1 MVRMNRA
8 CIHFDISF
16 RIFMTLFRLRQ
27 EKTSIMGLKNK
38 LKITTAFRGKGA
50 MIQSTINS

>member
-1 MVRMNRA
+1 MVWMNRA
-8 CIHFDISF
+8 CIHFDNSF
-16 RIFMTLFRLRQ
+16 HIFMTLFRLRQ

-38 LKITTAFRGKGA
+38 LKITTAFRGQGA

>member
-16 RIFMTLFRLRQ
+16 RIFMTVFRLRQ

-38 LKITTAFRGKGA
+38 LNIATAFRGQYA